1 MGTNLQNPDA
11 EETDPEKILEFTRK
25 PKQAPEYKPRSRSLS
40 DLPGGIRVPILLKQ
54 RQRLQPKLQENLA
67 GLEELKL
74 LKEKQQQLIDSAKT
88 LSVLKSNNQT
98 EQSET
103 TKLHLGLGK
112 NF

>member
-74 LKEKQQQLIDSAKT
+74 LKENSNNLLI
-88 LSVLKSNNQT
+88 VLKHC
-98 EQSET
+98 
-103 TKLHLGLGK
+103 LC
-112 NF
+112 